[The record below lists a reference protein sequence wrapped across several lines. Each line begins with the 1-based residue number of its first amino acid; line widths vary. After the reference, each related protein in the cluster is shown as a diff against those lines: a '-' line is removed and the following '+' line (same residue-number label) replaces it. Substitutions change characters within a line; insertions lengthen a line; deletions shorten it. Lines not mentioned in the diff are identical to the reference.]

1 MTTGPPPPLLRCEV
15 DGGTENWNKTF
26 FTFMGYLVGTG
37 VYTNTH
43 VIRLPRWHTENDCEQ
58 SMQAMSVLSQGMGP
72 GLETDSEES
81 ETDEEP
87 SEHALEYVR
96 VHFDVTHWEVD
107 GVLVILSVGR
117 RRVCSGKYTT

>member
-1 MTTGPPPPLLRCEV
+1 M
-15 DGGTENWNKTF
+15 
-26 FTFMGYLVGTG
+26 
-37 VYTNTH
+37 YTNTH

-96 VHFDVTHWEVD
+96 VQFYVMHWEVD
-107 GVLVILSVGR
+107 GVVVIL
-117 RRVCSGKYTT
+117 RVVRPPASLMGLIHNIALL